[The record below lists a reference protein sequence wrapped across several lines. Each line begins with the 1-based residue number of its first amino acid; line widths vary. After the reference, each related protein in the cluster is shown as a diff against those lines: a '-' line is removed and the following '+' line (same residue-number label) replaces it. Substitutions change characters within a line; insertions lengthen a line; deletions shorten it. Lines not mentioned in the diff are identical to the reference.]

1 MYRMSYCSIL
11 SVSIAVGDDSIS
23 KMLKFYIKI
32 LHVMGEALSGELPNT
47 HADLVSSLINGG

>member
-1 MYRMSYCSIL
+1 MSYCSIL